1 MLNEIK
7 NYLENLNLGEYIP
20 FLDDVTYL
28 LVIFI
33 VLVFF
38 IFLVIASFVGKT
50 LKRNVDQPERKK
62 PVLDEIIMDKSDIK
76 INDENDFVDVLA
88 AIEEEMN
95 AVRELYVGGYISKG
109 VYISE
114 TDRLYE
120 KAKIF
125 GL

>member
-1 MLNEIK
+1 MIDKIESYIYSLDILNK
-7 NYLENLNLGEYIP
+7 IP
-20 FLDDVTYL
+20 FLENISQL
-28 LVIFI
+28 LFFAFLLTVII
-33 VLVFF
+33 FF
-38 IFLVIASFVGKT
+38 LLALLIKKGIKKKT
-50 LKRNVDQPERKK
+50 NSQERKK
-62 PVLDEIIMDKSDIK
+62 PVLDEIIDKEDIK
-76 INDENDFVDVLA
+76 INDENDFVDVLV